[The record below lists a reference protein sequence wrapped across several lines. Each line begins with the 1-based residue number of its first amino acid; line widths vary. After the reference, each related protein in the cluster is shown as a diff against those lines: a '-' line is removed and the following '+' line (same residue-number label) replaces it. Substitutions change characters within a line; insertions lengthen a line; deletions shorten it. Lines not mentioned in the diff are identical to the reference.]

1 MRTFIE
7 NYLHF
12 MKNCIRPHYEKLKP
26 LKSGFIENSN
36 FENDRDPC
44 EPALVPD
51 RLIVIYSPAKIYDIL
66 EKYLSFGSR
75 TWNRKHSLQVPLPDA
90 KGAIRMKGSERLENG
105 RCKVKAS
112 TTPSQ
117 IRFPLL
123 VSGEFA
129 VSYLAGRYRV
139 QELQVHI
146 GLWKVSIAMI

>member
-1 MRTFIE
+1 MPTFIE
-7 NYLHF
+7 NCLHF
-12 MKNCIRPHYEKLKP
+12 MKNCIRLHYEKLKP

-51 RLIVIYSPAKIYDIL
+51 SLIVIYSPAKIYDIL

-105 RCKVKAS
+105 RCKVKAPPKS
-112 TTPSQ
+112 NSFLTP
-117 IRFPLL
+117 RF
-123 VSGEFA
+123 
-129 VSYLAGRYRV
+129 R
-139 QELQVHI
+139 
-146 GLWKVSIAMI
+146 